1 MLSKPVSNTLT
12 RRGGMLQGCLI
23 VVAILLVIAIAVGI
37 FVAMNWRGWSASAMS
52 AVATEVINES
62 DLPDSEKPEIIAVF
76 DEVAEG
82 FRNKQVTFDE
92 LVDIFE
98 GFEDA
103 PVFWIGLTMQF
114 EGAYVQPSGLSDEE
128 KADAALTLNRVCQGL
143 DNGQLTAQDAKDM
156 LDPVTVDDADGEGQ
170 LLMPDE
176 TTDEQIR
183 EVIASAR
190 TKADTAGIPAEH
202 VEIDL
207 SEEFREYIEE
217 RLGRPLGTA
226 PASE

>member
-1 MLSKPVSNTLT
+1 MLSKPASNTLS

-23 VVAILLVIAIAVGI
+23 VVAILVVIGIAVGI
-37 FVAMNWRGWSASAMS
+37 FAAMNWRDWAADLMS
-52 AVATEVINES
+52 VAAKEVINES
-62 DLPDSEKPEIIAVF
+62 DLPGSEKPEIIAVF

-82 FRNKQVTFDE
+82 FRNKQVTFEE
-92 LVDIFE
+92 LGDIFE

-114 EGAYVQPSGLSDEE
+114 EGSYVQPSGLSDEE

-156 LDPVTVDDADGEGQ
+156 LDPVTADDADGEGE

-176 TTDEQIR
+176 TTDEQVR
-183 EVIASAR
+183 EVIAGALA
-190 TKADTAGIPAEH
+190 KVDAAGIPASS

-226 PASE
+226 PATE